1 MDEPI
6 KSWVA
11 EIINRIAKRLG
22 ATGVR
27 GELLVVFSGATVG
40 LDEAVNQVRRLI
52 LDGYRIRTAFSDNAQ
67 NLIGP
72 LIDDQLLGF
81 PFVRKLL
88 GSDWYSALSE
98 TRAVVVP
105 ALSLN
110 TAAKVSS
117 LIGDTLPTT
126 IMLHA
131 MAASKPLIV
140 AVNGADPDNRH
151 WRGSDPG
158 TAPAFRRAAHL
169 HLKTLEDYGCRL
181 TDVNRLRAEV
191 NRLFFVSKPHPP
203 TLAQTDAPN
212 GTANQVLN
220 VGQRIVTAAHICQ
233 ARNRGMA
240 LRFAKGAIV
249 TPLAR
254 DMAMSA
260 GVKLIQSKKG

>member
-22 ATGVR
+22 ATGAR

-40 LDEAVNQVRRLI
+40 LTAAINQVRRLI
-52 LDGYRIRTAFSDNAQ
+52 LDGYRIRTVFSDNAQ
-67 NLIGP
+67 NLIGFW
-72 LIDDQLLGF
+72 IDDQLLGF
-81 PFVRKLL
+81 PFVRKLS
-88 GSDWYSALSE
+88 GPDWYSALNE

-126 IMLHA
+126 LMLHA
-131 MAASKPLIV
+131 LAASKPLIV
-140 AVNGADPDNRH
+140 AVNGTNPDNRH
-151 WRGSDPG
+151 WGGSDPG
-158 TAPAFRRAAHL
+158 PTPAFRRAAL
-169 HLKTLEDYGCRL
+169 LRLKTLEDYGCRL
-181 TDVNRLRAEV
+181 TDVNRLHAEV
-191 NRLFFVSKPHPP
+191 KRVLFASEPRPP
-203 TLAQTDAPN
+203 ALAQTGAPIE
-212 GTANQVLN
+212 TANRVLD

-233 ARNRGMA
+233 ARDRGMA
-240 LRFAKGAIV
+240 LRLVKGAIV
-249 TPLAR
+249 TPLAQ